1 MRVGCGSAVI
11 GIFARQCCGH
21 GDEVVVV
28 DEHITG
34 VLTEHQA
41 GRCLGMKP
49 SGIRMRGRKST
60 PGRYFQVAQPGTGWG
75 GTDLTDPLAI
85 IAGWDARRAWP
96 GLRLLITSTTGEH
109 AGWYLLDHQL
119 KPVPAPMPAAVGHIV
134 QRIGQNCEAA
144 LSSVLFLGGAG
155 GSLRAGVTENPVLL
169 TRAIKNALVHVSCG
183 GAPAYLWP
191 GGGITV
197 MADVLRMPDNS
208 FGTVPTAALVAPM
221 EFSMRRADYAALG
234 SHVAQIRD
242 LREVLAQGAWHGD
255 GAPRARQWQ
264 GLPAGNPLPAWRCLL
279 PGGRWHFQHGPM
291 DLIIEARGDSR
302 AVALAHEHAW
312 LRFAGLLQELVD
324 ELPALRAPVGAGCA
338 LRGVVARRMWAA
350 CRPYRAG
357 FITPM
362 AAVAGAVAQEILAG
376 YARDGIARAWV
387 NNGGDIALHLAPG
400 ASASV
405 GICSDIAALDAAQ
418 LRNGLLP
425 DGQLRIRSAMPVR
438 GVATSGWRGRRPSL
452 GNADSVTVLARTAAE
467 ADAAATIVAN
477 AVDVPDE
484 RIGRMPAWQVRAD
497 SDLGAL

>member
-1 MRVGCGSAVI
+1 M
-11 GIFARQCCGH
+11 
-21 GDEVVVV
+21 
-28 DEHITG
+28 
-34 VLTEHQA
+34 
-41 GRCLGMKP
+41 
-49 SGIRMRGRKST
+49 
-60 PGRYFQVAQPGTGWG
+60 
-75 GTDLTDPLAI
+75 
-85 IAGWDARRAWP
+85 
-96 GLRLLITSTTGEH
+96 
-109 AGWYLLDHQL
+109 
-119 KPVPAPMPAAVGHIV
+119 
-134 QRIGQNCEAA
+134 
-144 LSSVLFLGGAG
+144 
-155 GSLRAGVTENPVLL
+155 
-169 TRAIKNALVHVSCG
+169 
-183 GAPAYLWP
+183 
-191 GGGITV
+191 
-197 MADVLRMPDNS
+197 
-208 FGTVPTAALVAPM
+208 
-221 EFSMRRADYAALG
+221 
-234 SHVAQIRD
+234 
-242 LREVLAQGAWHGD
+242 
-255 GAPRARQWQ
+255 
-264 GLPAGNPLPAWRCLL
+264 PAWRCLL

-438 GVATSGWRGRRPSL
+438 GVGTSGWRGRSQSL
-452 GNADSVTVLARTAAE
+452 GIADSVTVLARTAAE
-467 ADAAATIVAN
+467 ADAAVH
-477 AVDVPDE
+477 
-484 RIGRMPAWQVRAD
+484 PAR
-497 SDLGAL
+497 SDLSSLRILGSVGEPINPEAWMWYHKNVGGERCPIVDTFWQTETGGHVIAPLPGATPLVPGSCTLPLPGIAAYHQHWLQALNFS